1 MLTRHGDNLVLAFE
15 RSGRGGNTLGV
26 VMTLTLDGEMVN
38 ATQDLDFGVVRS
50 VSAGP
55 ARSSRANGA
64 IGCTT
69 HRWRPPSSLRRCAAL
84 G

>member
-38 ATQDLDFGVVRS
+38 ATQDLDFGGGQ
-50 VSAGP
+50 VSISGT
-55 ARSSRANGA
+55 GKKQ
-64 IGCTT
+64 
-69 HRWRPPSSLRRCAAL
+69 
-84 G
+84 